1 MLSPALSDALVILGA
16 AGVVIPLFARLRIT
30 PVIGFILVGL
40 AVGPYGLARL
50 AGGNAWVGRVTLG
63 AIQGQNPFASLGM
76 VLLLFSGGLELGF
89 DRLRALRR
97 EVFGLGALEL
107 LVNAALITLGFIVAG
122 HDPIAALALGTALA
136 MSSTALVLRITSGL
150 HGGTAAGRPA
160 LAMLLFEDIAL
171 VPVIFVL
178 GALAPLAA
186 HGEVGALAATLL
198 RGLLVMLAL
207 ATAGRWLLPLLFAQA
222 ARTKSPELFLA
233 AALLVVIVSALATS
247 LAGFS
252 PIVGAMVAGLLIAGT
267 DYHNE
272 IESIAAPF
280 KGLGLGIFLITV
292 GAGIDLPALI
302 AHWPAVLATT
312 AMVLAVKAL
321 VTGVL
326 LRATGA
332 RLATATEVGILLAS
346 PSETT
351 LIVLAAAL
359 GARLITPQTAQFWQD
374 ITAIGLI
381 VTPLLAMAGRQLARR
396 IDHVAGSGAALP
408 DLGDAPHA
416 IIVGCGRV
424 GRVVADLLKAHDRP
438 FIGVDTDPDLI
449 ALAETRGYPAIY
461 GDAGR
466 SETLVRLGVERAS
479 AVILTM
485 DEPVAAQRLVKKLRA
500 QYPALPIIARA
511 RDSAHAAQLY
521 RAGASH
527 AVPET
532 LEASLQLG
540 ESVLVELGVPMGFV
554 IATIHE
560 KRDTFR
566 EKIMHEGGLEAKPKL
581 KSSTLRD
588 RAG

>member
-1 MLSPALSDALVILGA
+1 
-16 AGVVIPLFARLRIT
+16 
-30 PVIGFILVGL
+30 
-40 AVGPYGLARL
+40 
-50 AGGNAWVGRVTLG
+50 
-63 AIQGQNPFASLGM
+63 
-76 VLLLFSGGLELGF
+76 
-89 DRLRALRR
+89 
-97 EVFGLGALEL
+97 
-107 LVNAALITLGFIVAG
+107 
-122 HDPIAALALGTALA
+122 
-136 MSSTALVLRITSGL
+136 
-150 HGGTAAGRPA
+150 
-160 LAMLLFEDIAL
+160 
-171 VPVIFVL
+171 
-178 GALAPLAA
+178 
-186 HGEVGALAATLL
+186 
-198 RGLLVMLAL
+198 
-207 ATAGRWLLPLLFAQA
+207 
-222 ARTKSPELFLA
+222 
-233 AALLVVIVSALATS
+233 
-247 LAGFS
+247 
-252 PIVGAMVAGLLIAGT
+252 
-267 DYHNE
+267 
-272 IESIAAPF
+272 
-280 KGLGLGIFLITV
+280 
-292 GAGIDLPALI
+292 
-302 AHWPAVLATT
+302 
-312 AMVLAVKAL
+312 MVLAVKAL